1 MQLDETSYN
10 QFVIL
15 AIQKYSSTFN
25 FDTNEQK
32 TSRYLKKKRFESLDE
47 TGDENMPQ
55 RYLEG
60 TGLGL
65 PECE

>member
-15 AIQKYSSTFN
+15 AIQKYSSTYN

-32 TSRYLKKKRFESLDE
+32 TSRYLKKRLESLDG
-47 TGDENMPQ
+47 TDDENMPQ

-60 TGLGL
+60 TGLG
-65 PECE
+65 

>member
-32 TSRYLKKKRFESLDE
+32 TSRYLKKRLESLDE
-47 TGDENMPQ
+47 TDDENVPQ

-60 TGLGL
+60 TGLG
-65 PECE
+65 

>member
-32 TSRYLKKKRFESLDE
+32 TSRYLKKRLESLDE
-47 TGDENMPQ
+47 TDDENMPQ

-60 TGLGL
+60 TGLG
-65 PECE
+65 

>member
-32 TSRYLKKKRFESLDE
+32 TSRYLKKRLESLDE
-47 TGDENMPQ
+47 TDDENMPQ

-60 TGLGL
+60 TGLGW